1 LHRPAQVEETVAEL
15 IAGFDDRAP
24 GLLVT
29 EAVGLQA
36 PRDLERLHRSLGRG
50 AELAVLTAPGIE
62 TGGCQPALEIANRL
76 TCCAEAQWKAF
87 YRNSLS
93 S

>member
-1 LHRPAQVEETVAEL
+1 MHRPAQVEEAVAEPVP
-15 IAGFDDRAP
+15 GFDDRAP

-29 EAVGLQA
+29 EAVGLEA
-36 PRDLERLHRSLGRG
+36 PGDLKRSHRGLGRRAVP
-50 AELAVLTAPGIE
+50 AELTASGIE
-62 TGGCQPALEIANRL
+62 AGGRETALEVAHRL
-76 TCCAEAQWKAF
+76 TCCAEAQWEAF